1 MSILVKMRLKRLG
14 LKLSHE
20 ERKELDRLLIEKTG
34 EKDCDEAVKKVSDEQ
49 FIKLVNEAIQRVKS
63 KKPIYIQ
70 AT

>member
-1 MSILVKMRLKRLG
+1 VSILVKMRLKRLG

>member
-1 MSILVKMRLKRLG
+1 MRLKRLG